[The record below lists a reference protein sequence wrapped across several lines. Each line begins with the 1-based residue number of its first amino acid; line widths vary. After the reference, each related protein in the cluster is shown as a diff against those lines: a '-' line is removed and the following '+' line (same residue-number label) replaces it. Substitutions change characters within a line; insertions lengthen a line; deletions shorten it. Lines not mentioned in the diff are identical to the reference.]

1 MIYYQNSLKSF
12 CKLYSDCPVY
22 AFQNQGYGEIGDGLR
37 RRVMKTYITE
47 KTPQVTDTLTVW
59 YLIENFVLNKGY
71 ASYSLGILFHT
82 DEFAET

>member
-1 MIYYQNSLKSF
+1 MPCLCIPESRVWGDRRWLK
-12 CKLYSDCPVY
+12 KK
-22 AFQNQGYGEIGDGLR
+22 GDE
-37 RRVMKTYITE
+37 TYITE

-71 ASYSLGILFHT
+71 ASYSLETLFHT